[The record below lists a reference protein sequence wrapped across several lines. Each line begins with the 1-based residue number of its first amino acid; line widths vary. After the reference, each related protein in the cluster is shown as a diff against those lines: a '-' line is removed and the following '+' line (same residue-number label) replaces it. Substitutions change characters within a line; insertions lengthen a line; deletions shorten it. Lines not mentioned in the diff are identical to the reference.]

1 MLNHA
6 AYLTALGIDL
16 YYERQHKNAMN
27 DKYHSFFDHHP
38 DTVYELDLHGNINQ
52 LNITSKKINGFEIE
66 QIVGLHYLNFIHLQ
80 YQKITEEALKKLQK
94 VIFNV

>member
-27 DKYHSFFDHHP
+27 DKYHSFDHHP
-38 DTVYELDLHGNINQ
+38 DTVYELIYM
-52 LNITSKKINGFEIE
+52 EI
-66 QIVGLHYLNFIHLQ
+66 LTN
-80 YQKITEEALKKLQK
+80 
-94 VIFNV
+94 